1 MKEQVKGII
10 HDFKEAGWTVQ
21 KVEKEL
27 NFANGTFGKVI
38 SGKSGISEYRF
49 SKLLELH
56 QKEIKKSPTVTE
68 GLKEQIAENNIPEN
82 KAKIEEER
90 NPHEPKEGTMAF
102 FNKYGCMTWD
112 GVEK

>member
-10 HDFKEAGWTVQ
+10 NDFKEAGWTVQ
-21 KVEKEL
+21 KIEKEL

-56 QKEIKKSPTVTE
+56 QREIKKQPTVTE
-68 GLKEQIAENNIPEN
+68 ELKEQISENNIPKN